1 MNFWSGK
8 SPTVRGKI
16 TDRSRVASYPRR
28 AYGMAPLIASNTP
41 QDNFGDIRA
50 SVLSFTGHKEPNR
63 GSLFYVASTA
73 YST

>member
-16 TDRSRVASYPRR
+16 TDRSRAASYPGR
-28 AYGMAPLIASNTP
+28 APLIASNTP

-50 SVLSFTGHKEPNR
+50 SVLSFTGHKEPKR